1 MHNRLN
7 PKQPCDDPGLISGK
21 AGPAHLDNGC
31 GDAQYAPDAGRHI
44 EVYDSTLRDGAQGEG
59 LAFSVEDK
67 LKIVA
72 ALDLL
77 GVTYIEAGNPASNP
91 KDMEF
96 FKRAKELGPKAR
108 LVAFGSTCRKNT
120 LPKEDANLR
129 AILSA
134 ETQSVCI
141 FGKSWA
147 FQATE
152 ILGVTRE
159 ENLSLIEESC
169 RYLKSAGKEV
179 IFDCEHFFDGYKE
192 DPAYALESAAAALRG
207 GADVLCLCDTRGGSL
222 PDEIGRITSAAC
234 AAFPG
239 VRIAIHAHNDTGC
252 AVACTIEAVRAGAVQ
267 VQGTYLGFGERCGN
281 AALSSVIPAL
291 QCKLSYRLIPEEKL
305 PLLTS
310 MANRIA
316 EISNTSIKRN
326 EPFVGRSAFTHK
338 AGMHADGVLKNP
350 KSFEHMDPEAV
361 GNRRRLLMSEM
372 TGRTAAYSKMR
383 TILPG
388 ITRESEEVAA
398 VIAELK
404 RREQRGYQYEGA
416 DASFEMLVRRVL
428 GLFESSFSLVSYKI
442 MDELPYDD
450 ACSATAT
457 IKVKVGGR
465 MQISAA
471 EGDGPVNALDKALRE
486 ALSVFYPVLDRIRLI
501 DYKVRVMEP
510 KDATAAIVRVL
521 ITSTDGEEIWS
532 TVGVSSDIIEASW
545 FALVDSIE
553 YKLRDTHIPER

>member
-1 MHNRLN
+1 M
-7 PKQPCDDPGLISGK
+7 QYTS
-21 AGPAHLDNGC
+21 
-31 GDAQYAPDAGRHI
+31 DAKRPI
-44 EVYDSTLRDGAQGEG
+44 EVFDSTLRDGAQGEG
-59 LAFSVEDK
+59 IAFSIEDK

-72 ALDLL
+72 ALDDL
-77 GVTYIEAGNPASNP
+77 GVAYIEAGNPGSNP

-96 FKRAKELGPKAR
+96 FERAAGLGLRAK

-120 LPKEDANLR
+120 PPQEDSNLR
-129 AILSA
+129 AVLSA
-134 ETQSVCI
+134 GTQTVCI

-152 ILGVTRE
+152 ILGISRV

-179 IFDCEHFFDGYKE
+179 IFDCEHFFDGYRD

-207 GADVLCLCDTRGGSL
+207 GANAICLCDTRGGSL
-222 PDEIGRITSAAC
+222 PAEVGEITAAVC

-239 VRIAIHAHNDTGC
+239 TRVAIHPHNDIGC
-252 AVACTIEAVRAGAVQ
+252 AVACAIEAVQAGATQ

-281 AALSSVIPAL
+281 AALSSIIPAL
-291 QCKLSYRLIPEEKL
+291 QLKLPYRLIPEEKL
-305 PLLTS
+305 SALTAT
-310 MANRIA
+310 ANRIA

-326 EPFVGRSAFTHK
+326 EPFVGRSAFAHK

-350 KSFEHMDPEAV
+350 KSFEHMDPETV
-361 GNRRRLLMSEM
+361 GNRRRVLMSEM
-372 TGRTAAYSKMR
+372 TGRTAAYSKIR
-383 TILPG
+383 AILPG
-388 ITRESEEVAA
+388 LTRESEEVAA
-398 VIAELK
+398 VITELK
-404 RREQRGYQYEGA
+404 RREQQGYQYEGA

-442 MDELPYDD
+442 MDELPYDE

-457 IKVKVGGR
+457 IKVRVGGR

-510 KDATAAIVRVL
+510 KDATAATVRVL
-521 ITSTDGEEIWS
+521 ITSTDGEELWS
-532 TVGVSSDIIEASW
+532 TVGVSSDLIEASW

-553 YKLRDTHIPER
+553 YKLRDTHTPAR